1 MLNAPS
7 HHPGATDSDA
17 LAANPSARSEPS
29 RRTPKQRNLRR
40 WLAWGVAGT
49 CVFTIALWLAVH
61 KIPWMGPLVANS
73 LRAVIGAEAVTWLE
87 DTAYGIEDRFNRIWK
102 KNDKPKA
109 YWDVKTAKK
118 ALPPKAP
125 KAAAAAPAGS
135 AATPPLPEFTLNDV
149 GPVHKAWE
157 APGDGVWLPIVDAQH
172 PNDEVRLL
180 KTLLHPDKNRSWADL
195 FVVAVDLRRVEVHPM
210 AGYQE
215 PKSDKPEAA
224 AYVRKAKIPESDHA
238 DLLGAFNGGFMTEHG
253 HYGMRLDGITFVDP
267 KEKACTL
274 CQYKDQ
280 RLDIGPWTAL
290 KARESDM
297 LWYRQAPNC
306 MYVDGEIHP
315 LLQAANV
322 RHWGAT
328 LDGDTV
334 IRRSAVGMGPD
345 PNVLYVGI
353 SNHTNAKVMAEGM
366 RHAGATTVAQLDVN
380 WSYPK
385 FVLYEPKGKDGQL
398 IAVALAEGFEF
409 SEDEYIRSR
418 AMRDFFYLT
427 RKRAPEAAPEK
438 AAPEKAAPEKA
449 APEKAAPEE
458 P

>member
-1 MLNAPS
+1 MNAPS
-7 HHPGATDSDA
+7 NYSGTTHQLSVASK
-17 LAANPSARSEPS
+17 
-29 RRTPKQRNLRR
+29 RTLKKRKLRR
-40 WLAWGVAGT
+40 WLGWGFVGSLAL
-49 CVFTIALWLAVH
+49 VIALWVAVH
-61 KIPWMGPLVANS
+61 QIPWMGPLVANS

-87 DTAYGIEDRFNRIWK
+87 DTAYAIEDRFNRVWK
-102 KNDKPKA
+102 KNEKPKA

-118 ALPPKAP
+118 ALNKTPKAP
-125 KAAAAAPAGS
+125 APAAAAGP
-135 AATPPLPEFTLNDV
+135 PPLPEFALKDV

-157 APGDGVWLPIVDAQH
+157 APGDGQWLPIVDSRR

-180 KTLLHPDKNRSWADL
+180 KTLLHPDKHRSWADL
-195 FVVAVDLRRVEVHPM
+195 FVVAVDLRRVAVHPM

-224 AYVRKAKIPESDHA
+224 AYKRKAKIPESDHA
-238 DLLGAFNGGFMTEHG
+238 DLLAAFNGGFMTEHG

-267 KEKACTL
+267 KDKACTL
-274 CQYKDQ
+274 VQYKDDS
-280 RLDIGPWTAL
+280 LGIGPWTAL
-290 KARESDM
+290 KARESEM

-306 MYVDGEIHP
+306 MYVDGEMHP

-345 PNVLYVGI
+345 RNTLYVGI

-409 SEDEYIRSR
+409 SEDEYIRNR

-427 RKRAPEAAPEK
+427 RKRAPQAQPEK
-438 AAPEKAAPEKA
+438 L
-449 APEKAAPEE
+449 
-458 P
+458 

>member
-1 MLNAPS
+1 VLNAPS
-7 HHPGATDSDA
+7 HHPSATDSGA
-17 LAANPSARSEPS
+17 LAASPSARSEAS
-29 RRTPKQRNLRR
+29 RPTPKKRRLRR
-40 WLAWGVAGT
+40 WLAWGVGGAF
-49 CVFTIALWLAVH
+49 VLTIGLWLAVH

-87 DTAYGIEDRFNRIWK
+87 DTAYAIEDRFNRVWK

-109 YWDVKTAKK
+109 YWDVNTAKK
-118 ALPPKAP
+118 ALPPKTP
-125 KAAAAAPAGS
+125 KAAAVAPAGS
-135 AATPPLPEFTLNDV
+135 AAPPPLPEFTLKDV

-224 AYVRKAKIPESDHA
+224 TYVRKAKIPQSDHA
-238 DLLGAFNGGFMTEHG
+238 NLLGAFNGGFMTEHG

-267 KEKACTL
+267 KDKACTL

-280 RLDIGPWTAL
+280 SLGIGPWTAL
-290 KARESDM
+290 KARESEM

-345 PNVLYVGI
+345 ANVLYVGI

-409 SEDEYIRSR
+409 SENEYIRER

-427 RKRAPEAAPEK
+427 RKLAPK
-438 AAPEKAAPEKA
+438 AAPEKL
-449 APEKAAPEE
+449 
-458 P
+458 

>member
-1 MLNAPS
+1 MLDAPS
-7 HHPGATDSDA
+7 NYSATHERAAESKGGAESK
-17 LAANPSARSEPS
+17 
-29 RRTPKQRNLRR
+29 RRGKLRR
-40 WLAWGVAGT
+40 WLGWGLAGSF
-49 CVFTIALWLAVH
+49 VLGIALWIAVH

-87 DTAYGIEDRFNRIWK
+87 DTAYGLEDRFNSVWK

-109 YWDVKTAKK
+109 YWDVETAKK
-118 ALPPKAP
+118 TLPKPTKAP
-125 KAAAAAPAGS
+125 APARPEGP
-135 AATPPLPEFTLNDV
+135 PPLPEFTLKDV
-149 GPVHKAWE
+149 GPVHKAWS
-157 APGDGVWLPIVDAQH
+157 APGDGEWLPIVDSRH

-195 FVVAVDLRRVEVHPM
+195 FVVAVDLRRVAVHPM

-224 AYVRKAKIPESDHA
+224 AYQRKAKIPEHHHA
-238 DLLGAFNGGFMTEHG
+238 DLLAAFNGGFMTEHG

-267 KEKACTL
+267 KDKACTL
-274 CQYKDQ
+274 AQYKDES
-280 RLDIGPWTAL
+280 LDIGPWTAL
-290 KARESDM
+290 KARESEM

-345 PNVLYVGI
+345 PNTLYVGI

-385 FVLYEPKGKDGQL
+385 FVLYEPKGKDGKL

-409 SEDEYIRSR
+409 SEDEYIRNR

-427 RKRAPEAAPEK
+427 RKPAPKAAEPAAVPEK
-438 AAPEKAAPEKA
+438 P
-449 APEKAAPEE
+449 
-458 P
+458 

>member
-1 MLNAPS
+1 MP
-7 HHPGATDSDA
+7 
-17 LAANPSARSEPS
+17 RK
-29 RRTPKQRNLRR
+29 RKLRR
-40 WLAWGVAGT
+40 WLGWGLVGSAAL
-49 CVFTIALWLAVH
+49 VIALWLAVH

-87 DTAYGIEDRFNRIWK
+87 DTAYGLEDRFNRVWK
-102 KNDKPKA
+102 KNEQPKA

-118 ALPPKAP
+118 ASPQPSRAP
-125 KAAAAAPAGS
+125 QPTAAAGPAAP
-135 AATPPLPEFTLNDV
+135 PPLPEFSLKDV
-149 GPVHKAWE
+149 GPVHKAWK
-157 APGDGVWLPIVDAQH
+157 APGDGEWLPIVDSRQ

-195 FVVAVDLRRVEVHPM
+195 FVVAVDLRRVAVHPM

-224 AYVRKAKIPESDHA
+224 AYKRKAKIPESDHA
-238 DLLGAFNGGFMTEHG
+238 NLLAAFNGGFMTEHG

-267 KEKACTL
+267 KDKACTL
-274 CQYKDQ
+274 AQYEDES
-280 RLDIGPWTAL
+280 LGIGPWTAL
-290 KARESDM
+290 KARESEM

-345 PNVLYVGI
+345 PNTLYVGI

-366 RHAGATTVAQLDVN
+366 RHAGATTIAQLDVN

-409 SEDEYIRSR
+409 SEDEYIRNR

-427 RKRAPEAAPEK
+427 RKVAPK
-438 AAPEKAAPEKA
+438 AAPEKP
-449 APEKAAPEE
+449 
-458 P
+458 

>member
-7 HHPGATDSDA
+7 NYSGTTHQLSVASK
-17 LAANPSARSEPS
+17 
-29 RRTPKQRNLRR
+29 RTLKKRKLRR
-40 WLAWGVAGT
+40 WLGWGFVGSLAL
-49 CVFTIALWLAVH
+49 VIALWVAVH
-61 KIPWMGPLVANS
+61 QIPWMGPLVANS

-87 DTAYGIEDRFNRIWK
+87 DTAYAIEDRFNRVWK
-102 KNDKPKA
+102 KNEKPKA

-118 ALPPKAP
+118 ALNKTPKAP
-125 KAAAAAPAGS
+125 APAAAAGP
-135 AATPPLPEFTLNDV
+135 PPLPEFALKDV

-157 APGDGVWLPIVDAQH
+157 APGDGQWLPIVDSRR

-180 KTLLHPDKNRSWADL
+180 KTLLHPDKHRSWADL
-195 FVVAVDLRRVEVHPM
+195 FVVAVDLRRVAVHPM

-224 AYVRKAKIPESDHA
+224 AYKRKAKIPESDHA
-238 DLLGAFNGGFMTEHG
+238 DLLAAFNGGFMTEHG

-267 KEKACTL
+267 KDKACTL
-274 CQYKDQ
+274 VQYKDDS
-280 RLDIGPWTAL
+280 LGIGPWTAL
-290 KARESDM
+290 KARESEM

-306 MYVDGEIHP
+306 MYVDGEMHP

-345 PNVLYVGI
+345 RNTLYVGI

-409 SEDEYIRSR
+409 SEDEYIRNR

-427 RKRAPEAAPEK
+427 RKRAPQAQPEK
-438 AAPEKAAPEKA
+438 L
-449 APEKAAPEE
+449 
-458 P
+458 